1 MKLIALQFRGLQVLM
16 VLPYD
21 EAPDFRAFV
30 SGCGLHPS
38 EFSIKCAAA
47 CVLRL

>member
-1 MKLIALQFRGLQVLM
+1 VLM

-21 EAPDFRAFV
+21 EVPDFV

-47 CVLRL
+47 CVLHL